1 MKSMVTVIKE
11 HVKNFYLIIRLS
23 FFEIKSSNSD
33 NYLGILWE
41 ILNPTIQIMIFWF
54 VFGFGIRGGQ
64 DVGNIPF
71 LPWLLSGIVVWF
83 FINQSLLQGSRAIYS
98 RINIISKLNFP
109 ISVTPTFV
117 IVSHFYHHIILVG
130 IIMAI
135 LYFYGFSVSIYIL
148 QLPYFTIATFA
159 ILISLSLI
167 TSTLATIVRD
177 VQMVVQSIVRV
188 LLYLTPILWTV
199 EKLPEFIQIIM
210 KINPFYY
217 IVEGYRASLL
227 GLDWYFIENIQ
238 YTIYF
243 WALVFVLFL
252 IGSILHV
259 KFRKHFVDY
268 L

>member
-1 MKSMVTVIKE
+1 MKSMLTVVKE
-11 HVKNFYLIIRLS
+11 HIQNFYLIIRLS
-23 FFEIKSSNSD
+23 FFEVKSSNND

-41 ILNPTIQIMIFWF
+41 ILNPTIQILIYWF

-64 DVGNIPF
+64 NVGNIPF

-83 FINQSLLQGSRAIYS
+83 FINQALLQGSRSIYS

-117 IVSHFYHHIILVG
+117 IVSKFYHHIILVL
-130 IIMAI
+130 III
-135 LYFYGFSVSIYIL
+135 LILFSYNFPVTLYIV
-148 QLPYFTIATFA
+148 QLPYFSIATFA
-159 ILISLSLI
+159 VLISISLI

-177 VQMVVQSIVRV
+177 IQMIVQSIVRF
-188 LLYLTPILWTV
+188 LLYLSPILWTV
-199 EKLPEFIQIIM
+199 DKLPKSIQLLM
-210 KINPFYY
+210 KVNPFYY
-217 IVEGYRASLL
+217 IVEGYRSALL
-227 GLDWYFIENIQ
+227 GQGWYVVENLT

-243 WALVFVLFL
+243 WCLVFVLFF